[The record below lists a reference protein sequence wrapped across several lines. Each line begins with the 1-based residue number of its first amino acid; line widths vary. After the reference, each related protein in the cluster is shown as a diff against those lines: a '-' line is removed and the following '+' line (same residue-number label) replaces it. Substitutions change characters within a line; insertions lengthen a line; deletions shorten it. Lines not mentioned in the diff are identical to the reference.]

1 MPAVHK
7 GMLFN
12 ITASG
17 GVAQVRP
24 MSKADIN
31 TNTTEFT
38 GYLVGSDNTLT
49 DMHNK
54 AGWTPAELNHA
65 VDAYGTENR

>member
-31 TNTTEFT
+31 TTEFT

-54 AGWTPAELNHA
+54 DGRTPAELNYA